1 LKEEKEKKDADD
13 KLLKTKQ
20 EQAARE
26 KAEEILKAKTTI
38 NFVVKQIEKCTDNIW
53 NVFNTFDVDKNGSID
68 WTELKRVFDYC
79 NVSLQEKEF
88 DKVFDMIDLD
98 GNKKISY

>member
-1 LKEEKEKKDADD
+1 MKEEKEKKDADD

-38 NFVVKQIEKCTDNIW
+38 NFVVKQIEKCTDNI
-53 NVFNTFDVDKNGSID
+53 
-68 WTELKRVFDYC
+68 
-79 NVSLQEKEF
+79 
-88 DKVFDMIDLD
+88 
-98 GNKKISY
+98 